1 MTTDEIIAEY
11 KNAYHTVHGRF
22 PEVVKRSSW
31 VYINNMSPR
40 RARDLIQLTENL
52 LATIPSKKEEYS
64 EIECLMNIKKEAKF
78 IFNSTDIKKM
88 QISAKNIVKMVTTL
102 MNIQEEEE

>member
-1 MTTDEIIAEY
+1 MTTDQIITEY
-11 KNAYHTVHGRF
+11 KNAYFTVHGKF
-22 PEVVKRSSW
+22 PEVIKRGSW
-31 VYINNMSPR
+31 IYINNMSPH

-64 EIECLMNIKKEAKF
+64 EIECLMSIKKEAKL
-78 IFNSTDIKKM
+78 IFGLTDVKKM
-88 QISAKNIVKMVTTL
+88 QLSAKKIVKMVTTL